1 MGHMIG
7 DMAAHL
13 AVAATEPAGIAHY
26 SGIAAH
32 GLLRHAATVLPNRT
46 AIRYGH
52 QKWTYEQLNYDAVR
66 CAAMFQSLG
75 IRPGDCVGIL
85 LPNVPEF
92 IIAAN
97 GVWRAGGIVVALS
110 PLMVEREVREM
121 IKATACR
128 FVVCLD
134 MLSHMIGAGEVNS
147 LPRSHFSDT
156 IDSISGNAKDSSHA
170 EELPSTVEKTL
181 LVSIREHL
189 PAIQQVGY
197 LWMRRQKTGMW
208 SLPSGKRIAWF
219 WEEVDKTHREWLPVP
234 IDPVH
239 DAAYI
244 LPTGGTTANPKAV
257 TLSHQNLVAN
267 AWQQYVWTNRLFGTE
282 TMLAVL
288 PFFHSYGL
296 SATVLGGAAMG
307 ATLILHHRFNTRQ
320 VIRLIEEERP
330 TVFHAVPAM
339 LTAMNERLTSNPA
352 DLKSLR
358 WVISGGAPLE
368 PEVAME
374 FAGHSGALVVE
385 GYGLS
390 EASPVTH
397 VGPLYQPPRYGTI
410 GMPLP
415 ETEVRIIDPRCDEMS
430 TDDTRWVA
438 SDDLMVDENDIQA
451 CDFSSGTVGELVVR
465 GPQVMLGYWRDAQST
480 SEAIRDGWL
489 HTGDLATVD
498 ADGFYR
504 IVGRKKD
511 LIITSGYNVYPT
523 EVEEVLCNV
532 PGVAG
537 AAVVGVLD
545 HACGEVV
552 KAIVQMRPGAVWDET
567 ALRSACNLHLAK
579 HKRPRI
585 YRRCEGELPR
595 NFLGKLI
602 RRHLR
607 DSFALPSG
615 RDGTIRDSVKDDV
628 GIGASEIASD
638 TPKQPSFEP
647 TATKGEYHE

>member
-7 DMAAHL
+7 DMAEFIP
-13 AVAATEPAGIAHY
+13 AATTEPVGITHY

-32 GLLRHAATVLPNRT
+32 GLLRHAATVLPHRT
-46 AIRYGH
+46 AIRYGR
-52 QKWTYEQLNYDAVR
+52 QQWTYEQLNYDAVR
-66 CAAMFQSLG
+66 CAAMFQKIGL
-75 IRPGDCVGIL
+75 RPGDRVGIL

-97 GVWRAGGIVVALS
+97 AVWRAGGIVVALS

-121 IKATACR
+121 IKATDCR

-134 MLSHMIGAGEVNS
+134 MLSHMIGAGDVNS
-147 LPRSHFSDT
+147 SPRSQFSDT
-156 IDSISGNAKDSSHA
+156 LDSINGSARDSDH
-170 EELPSTVEKTL
+170 EQELPSTVEKTL

-197 LWMRRQKTGMW
+197 LWMRRQNTGMW
-208 SLPSGKRIAWF
+208 SLPTGKRTAWF
-219 WEEVDKTHREWLPVP
+219 WEEVDKTHREWLPVA

-296 SATVLGGAAMG
+296 SATVMGGAAMG

-320 VIRLIEEERP
+320 VIRLIETERP

-339 LTAMNERLTSNPA
+339 LAAMNERLKSHPA

-368 PEVAME
+368 PDVAME

-397 VGPLYQPPRYGTI
+397 VGPLFQSPNYGTI

-415 ETEVRIIDPRCDEMS
+415 ETEVRIIDPKCDAMS

-438 SDDLMVDENDIQA
+438 SDDPLAIDDQVQA
-451 CDFSSGTVGELVVR
+451 CDVSSGAVGELVVR

-480 SEAIRDGWL
+480 SEAIQDGWL

-511 LIITSGYNVYPT
+511 LIITSGYNVYPA

-532 PGVAG
+532 PGVVG

-552 KAIVQMRPGAVWDET
+552 KAIVQMQPGAIWDED
-567 ALRSACNLHLAK
+567 ALRDACKLHLAK

-615 RDGTIRDSVKDDV
+615 RDGSIRDSVKDDV
-628 GIGASEIASD
+628 GMNKGEKPES
-638 TPKQPSFEP
+638 
-647 TATKGEYHE
+647 TKGENHE